1 GPHAGYFRTIASSLK
16 GGQMRVHASKL
27 RMLSVVF
34 WILLL
39 PCMFYNLYRK
49 YQSLDACRFQ
59 QVELEAL
66 DATIRGTGK

>member
-1 GPHAGYFRTIASSLK
+1 
-16 GGQMRVHASKL
+16 MRVDAPKL

-59 QVELEAL
+59 QIELEAL